1 MNMLQRKAWLFLSK
15 FILKAI
21 RRMKIGKELRDTANF
36 VVEKIIKEIRLH
48 LYDSN
53 NKVEDTYR

>member
-1 MNMLQRKAWLFLSK
+1 MNMLQRKARLFLSK

-21 RRMKIGKELRDTANF
+21 RRMKIGKELEDTANF